1 MKLVPALKVG
11 TRFDVGKHFDFGSRF
26 EIGAGFEVGT
36 HVEVNISFE
45 LGTSFNEISV
55 GSSLR
60 FTPTL
65 SLVTGVTISAMLTFI
80 PSNASQEGNSV
91 FVFLHTYFFGTK
103 TFRALT

>member
-1 MKLVPALKVG
+1 MILLKHGILFEALKVG
-11 TRFDVGKHFDFGSRF
+11 TRFDVGKHSDVGSRF

-45 LGTSFNEISV
+45 LGTSFNKISV

-65 SLVTGVTISAMLTFI
+65 SLVTDITI
-80 PSNASQEGNSV
+80 
-91 FVFLHTYFFGTK
+91 
-103 TFRALT
+103 